1 MIEPGRPALE
11 ASDLWFAYSAGRP
24 ILRGVSVTAH
34 AGEITMLLGVSGGG
48 KTTLLK
54 LCKGLR
60 APQRG
65 TVRVHGETV
74 VAGRRSRL
82 DPAVAYIPQ
91 HLGLVLNQSVLDN
104 ALMGALARV
113 PELPSLAHRIPFA
126 ERRRAEDLLARLG
139 IGHKAGDKAYALSG
153 GERQRVAVA
162 RALMQ
167 EPRVLLADEFV
178 SQLDVL
184 TSREILT
191 VVRGIADAGVAVV
204 IATHEIE
211 LVDRYA
217 DSVVVL
223 RDGEKVLDRRVRP
236 EGTADLAVALRP

>member
-65 TVRVHGETV
+65 TVRVHGAPV
-74 VAGRRSRL
+74 AAGRRSRL

-91 HLGLVLNQSVLDN
+91 HLGLVLNLSVLDN
-104 ALMGALARV
+104 TLMGALARV
-113 PELPSLAHRIPFA
+113 PELPSLAHRLPVA

-139 IGHKAGDKAYALSG
+139 IGHKAGD
-153 GERQRVAVA
+153 
-162 RALMQ
+162 
-167 EPRVLLADEFV
+167 
-178 SQLDVL
+178 
-184 TSREILT
+184 
-191 VVRGIADAGVAVV
+191 
-204 IATHEIE
+204 
-211 LVDRYA
+211 
-217 DSVVVL
+217 
-223 RDGEKVLDRRVRP
+223 
-236 EGTADLAVALRP
+236 